1 MMPGIILAIVVFFV
15 VVFGFNRILGP
26 KKEDIKLD
34 LDERFANPDKQAE
47 AIKQELKNQG
57 KEVEYKKNGH
67 FIVDGKPYIMQT
79 QSELGGAGISHQST
93 VLKPIK
99 D

>member
-1 MMPGIILAIVVFFV
+1 MLGTILAIAVFIVVI
-15 VVFGFNRILGP
+15 FGFNRVLKP

-34 LDERFANPDKQAE
+34 LDRRSGNPDKQAE
-47 AIKQELKNQG
+47 AIKKALEDQG
-57 KEVEYKKNGH
+57 KEVEYKKNGR
-67 FIVDGKPYIMQT
+67 FIVDGKAYIIQI

-99 D
+99 DW